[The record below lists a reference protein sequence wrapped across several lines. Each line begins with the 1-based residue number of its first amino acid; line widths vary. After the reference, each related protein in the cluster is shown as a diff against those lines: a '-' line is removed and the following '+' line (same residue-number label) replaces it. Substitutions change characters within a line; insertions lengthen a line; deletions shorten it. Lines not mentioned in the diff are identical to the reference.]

1 MRIALYKVKLVIPD
15 ENILREELSS
25 LDTEFSADVLV
36 VPSNELNAVLQSQS
50 SQNAHIILFVD
61 DEFKPAQAEKI
72 LAYSNFDY
80 SSQKTVEQINWKEW
94 FEIETLKN
102 RQTHSQIEH
111 YSTYKSIVNSLVDPI
126 LVLSRDYK
134 ILDGNPAMFKTFGED
149 IIGNELSALT
159 PDAFE
164 SIKDDLENGNSV
176 RGVEVRLQWKETKTP
191 FICSVW
197 KEDSYEVG
205 TKYFAL
211 LHDLTN
217 RLSLEK
223 EMKRAEKMSMI
234 SRLTRSIGHE
244 VRNPLNNVNL
254 ALDALKE
261 DIQEIEDD
269 DIYIEI
275 IERNAKRID
284 ELISEL
290 LESSKPAALKVK
302 TVSVRKVINGVIG
315 KAGDRFRL
323 KQIRL
328 IQKFSC
334 SNVYLQADSQKLE
347 IALLNLIINAVEA
360 VKMETG
366 KVILYCEQD
375 ENHVYFKI
383 ADNGVGMSEEE
394 LKVLFDP
401 FYTNKKGGVG
411 LGLTT
416 TQNIINAHRGK
427 IDVMSQLNEGT
438 EFIIQLPVFKKV

>member
-1 MRIALYKVKLVIPD
+1 MKIAAYHINLVITD
-15 ENILREELSS
+15 EGIQLEELNS
-25 LDTEFSADVLV
+25 LDSEFTADILL
-36 VPSNELNAVLQSQS
+36 VPSEELNAVLQSQIS
-50 SQNAHIILFVD
+50 EKTPLVLFVD
-61 DEFKPAQAEKI
+61 DQFKPALADKI
-72 LAYSNFDY
+72 LSYSNFDY
-80 SSQKTVEQINWKEW
+80 CTQKGIEQRNWMEW
-94 FEIETLKN
+94 FEIHNLKS
-102 RQTHSQIEH
+102 RRAHAQIEH

-126 LVLSRDYK
+126 LVLSSDYK
-134 ILDGNPAMFKTFGED
+134 ILDGNPAMFKTFGEE

-164 SIKDDLENGNSV
+164 SIQENLQNGQSV
-176 RGVEVRLQWKETKTP
+176 KGVEVRLHWKETKTP

-261 DIQEIEDD
+261 EIQEIEDD
-269 DIYIEI
+269 DIYVEI

-290 LESSKPAALKVK
+290 LESSKPAALKVE
-302 TVSVRKVINGVIG
+302 TVSVRKVINGVIS

-360 VKMETG
+360 VEMESG

-375 ENHVYFKI
+375 ENNVYFKI
-383 ADNGVGMSEEE
+383 SDNGVGMSEEE

-427 IDVMSQLNEGT
+427 IDVTSELNEGT
-438 EFIIQLPVFKKV
+438 EFIIQLPVFKKT